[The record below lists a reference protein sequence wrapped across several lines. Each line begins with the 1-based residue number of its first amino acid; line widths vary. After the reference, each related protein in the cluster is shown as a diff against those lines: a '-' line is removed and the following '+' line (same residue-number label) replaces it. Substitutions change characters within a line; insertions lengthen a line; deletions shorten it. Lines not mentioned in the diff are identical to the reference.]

1 MEMYTGWLKVPQG
14 LSTKTRLK
22 KEYGLRPGKECD
34 PVAIV
39 KGYTPI
45 GQKEFDLYQISDCI
59 EIKKRKIDINNL
71 TMDDKTLSDALYI
84 INKSAKK
91 SRDTKQENYD
101 LGRHGIVSASKT
113 RQSKLYELKD
123 KVIGRLEQQGRLTF
137 LGYHTQ
143 FEQVLWSY
151 QIGNHTFHMP
161 GFKYTGLKFLG
172 DLTEKIKAAQTKQT
186 DINYFQSVKILEEY
200 LAE

>member
-1 MEMYTGWLKVPQG
+1 MEMYAGWAKVPQG

-22 KEYGLRPGKECD
+22 NEYGLRPSKECD

-39 KGYTPI
+39 KGNTPR
-45 GQKEFDLYQISDCI
+45 GWKEFNLYQIADCI
-59 EIKKRKIDINNL
+59 VIKKRNIDINNL

-123 KVIGRLEQQGRLTF
+123 KVIRRLKQQGRLTF

-161 GFKYTGLKFLG
+161 CFKYTGLKFLG
-172 DLTEKIKAAQTKQT
+172 DITEQIQAAQTKQT

-200 LAE
+200 SA